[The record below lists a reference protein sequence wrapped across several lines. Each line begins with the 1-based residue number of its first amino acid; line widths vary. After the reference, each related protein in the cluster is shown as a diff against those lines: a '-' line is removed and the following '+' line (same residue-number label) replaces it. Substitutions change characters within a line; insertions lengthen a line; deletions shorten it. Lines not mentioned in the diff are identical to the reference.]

1 MNCYICNRNIKWGE
15 KRYAI
20 FGRVMCS
27 KKCME
32 IFRNKNIGHDRFGF
46 YRAINWDM
54 IGSELKPTK
63 EKDYYEIKE
72 LT

>member
-27 KKCME
+27 KKCIE
-32 IFRNKNIGHDRFGF
+32 IFRNKN
-46 YRAINWDM
+46 
-54 IGSELKPTK
+54 PTGCK
-63 EKDYYEIKE
+63 LNIKE
-72 LT
+72 EIIC